1 MRRWLLIRLAWLLVT
16 LLGITFVTFVV
27 LDQAPVDRA
36 EVEAEQAAQTR
47 SFTEPGAREVAVLQ
61 LRIRY
66 GMVDPATL
74 QPRPL
79 WRRYVAWLQNAA
91 TLRFAGPDGDHAALW
106 QRLLQALPVTM
117 WLGGLALLVAV
128 VGGTAFGAWLGLRA
142 GRRSDRLAS
151 AALLVGAGLPE
162 FLLATLL
169 LLGFSVVWVHWFPA
183 SGLRSPGAETWT
195 LPWQLLDF
203 AWHLVLPVAVM
214 ALGPLV
220 MVARFVRDS
229 VATVARAPFVV
240 NLRALGV
247 EHEVVRWRLL
257 RHGCAPVATLA
268 GSLLPMLVGGSIV
281 VENLFALDG
290 LGHLA
295 YLAVM
300 QQDQP
305 LLMALV
311 VIGSVVTLLSL
322 LVSDLLHRA
331 VDARVRLQ
339 P

>member
-1 MRRWLLIRLAWLLVT
+1 MRRWLLIRLLWVLVT
-16 LLGITFVTFVV
+16 LVGITFVTFAV

-36 EVEAEQAAQTR
+36 DVELEQAAA
-47 SFTEPGAREVAVLQ
+47 TEAYGDRAAREAALLR
-61 LRIRY
+61 LRIQY
-66 GMVDPATL
+66 GMVDPVTHRS
-74 QPRPL
+74 RPL
-79 WRRYVAWLQNAA
+79 LDRYLAWLGNAA
-91 TLRFAGPDGDHAALW
+91 TLRFAGPGGDDQALW
-106 QRLLQALPVTM
+106 GRLAKALPVTM
-117 WLGGLALLVAV
+117 WLGSLSLLVAV
-128 VGGTAFGAWLGLRA
+128 LGGTALGAWLGFRVG
-142 GRRSDRLAS
+142 GRRDRIGSAVLLLA
-151 AALLVGAGLPE
+151 AGVPE

-169 LLGFSVVWVHWFPA
+169 TLAFSVVWLPWFPA
-183 SGLRSPGAETWT
+183 SGLRSAGAESWT
-195 LPWQLLDF
+195 LPWQVLDF

-214 ALGPLV
+214 SLGPLV
-220 MVARFVRDS
+220 LVVRFVRDS
-229 VATVARAPFVV
+229 VASTARAPFVY

-247 EHEVVRWRLL
+247 EREVIAWRLL

-281 VENLFALDG
+281 VENMFALDG
-290 LGHLA
+290 FGHLA
-295 YLAVM
+295 YQAVM

-322 LVSDLLHRA
+322 LLSDVLHRA

>member
-1 MRRWLLIRLAWLLVT
+1 MRSWLLIRLGWLLLT
-16 LLGITFVTFVV
+16 LFGITFVTFAV

-36 EVEAEQAAQTR
+36 EVETEQAAQASAFADR
-47 SFTEPGAREVAVLQ
+47 DAREAALLQ
-61 LRIRY
+61 LRLRY
-66 GMVDPATL
+66 GMVDPVTL

-79 WRRYVAWLQNAA
+79 WDRYAGWLRNAL
-91 TLRFAGPDGDHAALW
+91 TLRFAGPDGAHAALW
-106 QRLLQALPVTM
+106 HRLLQAVPVTM
-117 WLGGLALLVAV
+117 WLGGLALLLAV
-128 VGGTAFGAWLGLRA
+128 CGGTALGAWLGLRV
-142 GRRSDRLAS
+142 GRRADQVAS
-151 AALLVGAGLPE
+151 AVLLVGAGLPE

-169 LLGFSVVWVHWFPA
+169 LLVFSVMWLHWFPA

-203 AWHLVLPVAVM
+203 AWHLVLPVSVM

-281 VENLFALDG
+281 VENMFSLDG

-295 YLAVM
+295 YVAVM

-322 LVSDLLHRA
+322 LASDLLHRA